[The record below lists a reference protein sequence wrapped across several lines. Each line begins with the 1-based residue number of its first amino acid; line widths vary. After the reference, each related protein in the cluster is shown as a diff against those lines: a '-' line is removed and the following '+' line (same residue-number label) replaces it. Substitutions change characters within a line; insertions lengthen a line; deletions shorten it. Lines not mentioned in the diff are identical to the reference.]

1 LAATDELP
9 RAMPFALSKTR
20 VPRDVAQA
28 AVDAHF
34 GARHPIREY
43 TELTDGMYNA
53 AYLIELD
60 GGLKTVLKVAPS
72 DVVKVLRYEKG
83 IMKAEVDVLRLL
95 RARTDLPVPD
105 VFAYDTSR
113 RLLDNDYY
121 LMSYVPGVSLFKLR
135 RSLSAEERHA
145 VDLRTGQY
153 LRQINSIEGRAF
165 GCFAQEEYQRATWRD
180 AFETMLAHV
189 LQDGRDAGVELPLP
203 YAEINARLAAHFSSL
218 EHVATPALVHWDLW
232 DGNIFVDPETKT
244 ITGILDC
251 ERALWGDPLM
261 EINFGAFGVNPAV
274 REGYGIDL
282 LAAPDARTRR
292 ALYNAYLWLIM
303 IVECTY
309 RAYDNRDQEQRA
321 RAKLVEEIDML
332 GA

>member
-1 LAATDELP
+1 
-9 RAMPFALSKTR
+9 MPFAVSKTR
-20 VPRDVAQA
+20 VPREIAQA
-28 AVDAHF
+28 AIDAHF
-34 GARHPIREY
+34 GTQHPMSAY

-53 AYLIELD
+53 AYLIELA

-72 DVVKVLRYEKG
+72 DAVKVLRYEKG
-83 IMKAEVDVLRLL
+83 IMGAEVDVLRLL
-95 RARTDLPVPD
+95 RARTDVPVPD

-135 RSLSAEERHA
+135 RSLSAKERHA
-145 VDLRTGQY
+145 VDFHTGQY

-165 GCFAQEEYQRATWRD
+165 GCFAQSEHRRATWRD
-180 AFETMLAHV
+180 AFDTMVRDV
-189 LQDGRDAGVELPLP
+189 LQDGHDAGVELPLP
-203 YAEINARLAAHFSSL
+203 YADIHARLAAHFACL
-218 EHVATPALVHWDLW
+218 EHVTVPALVHWDLW
-232 DGNIFVDPETKT
+232 DGNIFIDPETKA

-274 REGYGIDL
+274 REGYGVDL

-309 RAYDNRDQEQRA
+309 RGYDDRDQERRA
-321 RAKLVEEIDML
+321 RAKLIDEIEAL
-332 GA
+332 GT